1 VELEVLRG
9 FFDVIRPVL
18 ITKTN
23 QPFPVCR
30 NAAYRFGKTRV
41 RISSTTWMMLL
52 ERRGESAMIS
62 DAAARPIAI
71 IAVVTGSIGLK
82 PLAIAF

>member
-1 VELEVLRG
+1 
-9 FFDVIRPVL
+9 
-18 ITKTN
+18 
-23 QPFPVCR
+23 
-30 NAAYRFGKTRV
+30 
-41 RISSTTWMMLL
+41 MMLL
-52 ERRGESAMIS
+52 ERSGESAMIS

>member
-1 VELEVLRG
+1 MKLEVLRG
-9 FFDVIRPVL
+9 FFQVVSPVL
-18 ITKTN
+18 VTKTN
-23 QPFPVCR
+23 QPFAVRR

-41 RISSTTWMMLL
+41 RISSTTWITLL
-52 ERRGESAMIS
+52 ERSGDNAIIS